1 MKPQTRPNEIV
12 VIGGGIAGCTIA
24 FELARAGARVRLL
37 ERRHL
42 AHGASGRNLGLL
54 LNDLSADAVAMMREA
69 LESYRELAAGG
80 LDFELRQVPYLLLP
94 TTAEQAAA
102 VGGLADEMRRSGFE
116 ADPLPPAALVRE
128 LPQLARPLE
137 GALVVRGPWALSA
150 PAATHAFAE
159 AARRAGA
166 TVETGV
172 NVSRLA
178 VRAGR
183 VEGVLTDAGIVAADA
198 VVVAAGPWLPDL
210 VGGVALST
218 GRGWVLRTGRLDLP
232 LPWVLVDLSWPD
244 LDELGRAARP
254 PTLGE
259 VAAGDYDRPVAATVS
274 MIPMPDGSALLGT
287 SLAPS
292 LREPVEGVD
301 MPQRIARR
309 TLDLLPGMGG
319 IPITAGWYGMRPMT
333 PDGLPVVGRTA
344 IEGVFV
350 HGGHGSIGMQSAP
363 WTARLL
369 AAELA
374 GNPNPELAQFR
385 PDRFS
390 HPTP

>member
-1 MKPQTRPNEIV
+1 MNRPAAPSEVI

-54 LNDLSADAVAMMREA
+54 LNDLSAGAVAMMREA
-69 LESYRELAAGG
+69 LESYRELAEGA

-94 TTAEQAAA
+94 TTPEQVAA
-102 VGGLADEMRRSGFE
+102 VGGVAQEMRESGFE
-116 ADPLPPAALVRE
+116 CEPLAPDALVRE

-137 GALVVRGPWALSA
+137 GTLVVRGPWALSA

-166 TVETGV
+166 TVETGI
-172 NVSRLA
+172 NVSRVVA
-178 VRAGR
+178 RSGR
-183 VEGVLTDAGIVAADA
+183 VEGVLTDAGMVAADA

-210 VGGVALST
+210 VGGAAVST
-218 GRGWVLRTGRLDLP
+218 GRGWVLRTGRLDFA

-274 MIPMPDGSALLGT
+274 MIPAPDGSALLGT

-301 MPQRIARR
+301 MPRRIARR
-309 TLDLLPGMGG
+309 ALDLLPGMGG
-319 IPITAGWYGMRPMT
+319 MSITAGWYGMRPMT

-344 IEGVFV
+344 TEGLFV

-374 GNPNPELAQFR
+374 GNATPELAQFR
-385 PDRFS
+385 PDRFTA
-390 HPTP
+390 PT

>member
-1 MKPQTRPNEIV
+1 VKPTEIV

-24 FELARAGARVRLL
+24 FELARAGVRVRLL

-42 AHGASGRNLGLL
+42 AYGASGRNLGLL
-54 LNDLSADAVAMMREA
+54 LNDLSSDAVAMMREA
-69 LESYRELAAGG
+69 LDSYRELAEEG
-80 LDFELRQVPYLLLP
+80 LDFDLRQVPYLLLP

-102 VGGLADEMRRSGFE
+102 VSGVADEMRKSGFDCE
-116 ADPLPPAALVRE
+116 PLPPAALVRE

-137 GALVVRGPWALSA
+137 GVLVVRGPWALSA

-166 TVETGV
+166 TIETGL
-172 NVSRLA
+172 NVSRLV

-183 VEGVLTDAGIVAADA
+183 VEGVLTDAGILAADA

-210 VGGVALST
+210 IEGVALST
-218 GRGWVLRTGRLDLP
+218 GRGWVLRTGRLDFA

-254 PTLGE
+254 PTLSE

-309 TLDLLPGMGG
+309 ALDLLPGMGG
-319 IPITAGWYGMRPMT
+319 ISITAGWYGMRPMT

-344 IEGVFV
+344 IEGLFV

-369 AAELA
+369 AGEVA
-374 GNPNPELAQFR
+374 GGVSPELAQFR
-385 PDRFS
+385 PDRF
-390 HPTP
+390 TATA